1 MTKHKRLVIVLLLN
15 VAMVA
20 ALVVVGLAAHSL
32 GVLAAGGDYVGDAA
46 GVALS
51 LGALRLSRDRP
62 RATSYA
68 AFANAMFLLI
78 VTVVVVAEGLKRLLG
93 GTGHV
98 DGLPVIVVSVIAVLV
113 MSACALIIGTVEHDD
128 LNMRSVMLDT
138 LADAVSSGGV
148 AVSGAI
154 ILAVSGAYWLDPAV
168 ALGIALVIAYHAIK
182 LIRDVLA
189 VLR

>member
-1 MTKHKRLVIVLLLN
+1 MTKDRRLVVVLLLN

-68 AFANAMFLLI
+68 AFANATFLLI

-93 GTGHV
+93 GTGQLM
-98 DGLPVIVVSVIAVLV
+98 D
-113 MSACALIIGTVEHDD
+113 C
-128 LNMRSVMLDT
+128 R
-138 LADAVSSGGV
+138 
-148 AVSGAI
+148 
-154 ILAVSGAYWLDPAV
+154 
-168 ALGIALVIAYHAIK
+168 
-182 LIRDVLA
+182 
-189 VLR
+189 